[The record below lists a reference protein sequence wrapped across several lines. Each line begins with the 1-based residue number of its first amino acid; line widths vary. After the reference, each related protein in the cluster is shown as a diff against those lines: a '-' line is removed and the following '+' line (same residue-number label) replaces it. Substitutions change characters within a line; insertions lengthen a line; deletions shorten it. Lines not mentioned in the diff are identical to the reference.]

1 MAGTERLP
9 RAERRAQLIEVAAG
23 AFLERGYDATS
34 MDDVARRAGV
44 SRLILYRIFES
55 KPELYR
61 AVLATVLAELGA
73 RFVGLDIAD
82 IRERGAAHAILPVAR
97 AHPDSFRL
105 LWRNASREPEF
116 ADVAEDFRNYVTY
129 YAREILELYIQDEA
143 LVHWA
148 ARSAGAHLI
157 DGLCTWLDDGDAER
171 DEELATI
178 MTEGLRALAVA
189 WSTAT
194 T

>member
-61 AVLATVLAELGA
+61 AVLATVLAELGT

-82 IRERGAAHAILPVAR
+82 IRERGAAHVILPVAR

-129 YAREILELYIQDEA
+129 YARELLELYIQDEA